1 MSGGSGSR
9 LWPQSRSLYPKQFLP
24 LVNEQTMLQNTVS
37 RLDGLDSVSA
47 PLVIANEEHRFL
59 VAEQIRQ
66 MGRQAAGI
74 ILEPVGKNTAP
85 AVALAALKAQS
96 LSEEKDP
103 LLLVLAADHVIQNVQ
118 AFHQAI
124 EAALPAARDGKLVTF
139 GIVPTH
145 PETGYGYIKAS
156 VSHGE
161 PMNVPDNIGTSAIP
175 GGRTE
180 ARRKEEKLLKE
191 NSVSPCL
198 RGQQSSC
205 MPVEQFVEK
214 PDLETA
220 QGYLAS
226 GDYYWNSGMF
236 LFKASRYME
245 ELNKFRPDILQACE
259 KAMAVESTDLDFVRL
274 DEAAFHTCP
283 DESID
288 YAVMEKTT
296 DSVVVPLDAGWTDV
310 GSWTSLADIC
320 EKDES
325 GNAFQGDVL
334 LQDTR
339 NTYVRSEKKLI
350 ATVGVEDLIITE
362 SDDAILVAHKDRV
375 QDVKKIVDRLKA
387 ENRIEAKLHRKVYRP
402 WGAYDSI
409 DMGDRFQ
416 VKRITVK
423 PGAQLSLQMHHHRA
437 EHWIVVKGT
446 ALVTNGDQEILLTEN
461 QSTYIPIGVV
471 HRLENPGK
479 FDLELIEVQSGG
491 YLGEDDIVRF
501 EDSYGRA

>member
-9 LWPQSRSLYPKQFLP
+9 LWPQCRSLYPKQFLP

-37 RLDGLDSVSA
+37 RLDGLNSVSA

-66 MGRQAAGI
+66 MGQQASAI
-74 ILEPVGKNTAP
+74 ILEPVGRNTAP
-85 AVALAALKAQS
+85 AVALAALKAKVIS
-96 LSEEKDP
+96 DEKEP
-103 LLLVLAADHVIQNVQ
+103 LLLVLAADHVIKDVG
-118 AFHQAI
+118 AFHQAV

-156 VSHGE
+156 KELIGNSGQVSL
-161 PMNVPDNIGTSAIP
+161 V
-175 GGRTE
+175 
-180 ARRKEEKLLKE
+180 E
-191 NSVSPCL
+191 N
-198 RGQQSSC
+198 
-205 MPVEQFVEK
+205 FVEK
-214 PDLETA
+214 PDLKTA
-220 QGYLAS
+220 QAYLTS

-236 LFKASRYME
+236 LFKASRYLE
-245 ELNKFRPDILQACE
+245 ELKKFRPDILEACE
-259 KAMAVESTDLDFVRL
+259 KAIAVQNADLDFVRL
-274 DEAAFHTCP
+274 DEAAFTACP

-296 DSVVVPLDAGWTDV
+296 DAVVVPLDAGWSDV

-325 GNAFQGDVL
+325 GNSVQGDVL

-350 ATVGVEDLIITE
+350 ATVGVDDLVITE

-387 ENRIEAKLHRKVYRP
+387 ENRTEVKLHRKVYRP

-446 ALVTNGDQEILLTEN
+446 AVVTNGDQEILLTEN

-501 EDSYGRA
+501 EDTYGRT